1 MQGLHKAT
9 ASRHAHTALV
19 AMKPGGLEWCLQ
31 GALGVRHM
39 KFGIFDHMD
48 RGEHPIAVQYRQRLR
63 LVEAYDE
70 AGFHAYHLAEHHGT
84 PLGVASAPSVFLSAV
99 SQHTS
104 RLRFGPLV
112 YTMSI
117 YHPLRLLEEICMLD
131 QLSDGRLELGIGR
144 GISPIEMGFYGVGAD
159 AQERYAEVLDIVLKG
174 LRDGRLEHEGRHYRF
189 ENVPLELGPVQQPHP
204 PLWYGVARPDT
215 AAWAAGERINIVTNG
230 PATAVRTITDEY
242 RKAWGDAPHAASAMP
257 MLGMSRHVVIA
268 DTDAEAIAVA
278 EPAYTR
284 WFNSLLHLWRVH
296 GMQIPLSF
304 PEDLATARAK
314 GLAVV
319 GSLASVRAQ
328 LADEIA
334 VSGVNYL
341 LCRIA
346 FGNLPLETSLAT
358 VTAMREEILPAFVH

>member
-1 MQGLHKAT
+1 
-9 ASRHAHTALV
+9 
-19 AMKPGGLEWCLQ
+19 
-31 GALGVRHM
+31 M

-48 RGEHPIAVQYRQRLR
+48 RGEQPIAAQYRQRLR

-99 SQHTS
+99 SQHTT

-159 AQERYAEVLDIVLKG
+159 AQERYTEVLDIVLKG
-174 LRDGRLEHEGRHYRF
+174 LRDGHLQHEGRHYRF

-230 PATAVRTITDEY
+230 PAAAVRTITDEY
-242 RKAWGDAPHAASAMP
+242 RSAWASGAHADKPLP
-257 MLGMSRHVVIA
+257 MVGMSRHLVIA
-268 DTDAEAIAVA
+268 ATDAEAMAVA
-278 EPAYTR
+278 EPAYRR

-304 PEDLATARAK
+304 PEDLATACER
-314 GLAVV
+314 GLALV
-319 GSLASVRAQ
+319 GSLATVKAR
-328 LADEIA
+328 LADELA
-334 VSGVNYL
+334 DSGVNYL

-346 FGNLPLETSLAT
+346 FGNLPFETSMDT
-358 VTAMREEILPAFVH
+358 VRAARDELLPAFAA